1 MMNEIKS
8 DYILKKIFSYITQ
21 GNLLKLIYYNK
32 KLKRKLNIS
41 INLYIRYSNQIVI
54 DIIPDKEYYFLN
66 YDRKERIFIYILD
79 EKNKSFFHIYFD
91 EKSEEIKRNFLEI
104 TEDVSKIRVKIDMEV
119 DSLVKLFYECH
130 CIKEIKFIKFNRT
143 DFSDYNCM
151 FYNCINLIN
160 LDASKIKTNNVKKMF
175 SMFSHCSS
183 LKILDLSSFITKNVE
198 DMSFMFFKCSSL
210 NKLKIPYIKTNPNI
224 NINFIFSKCNSLNIS
239 DFQSYKK
246 DDIDR
251 MFKELNY

>member
-1 MMNEIKS
+1 M
-8 DYILKKIFSYITQ
+8 
-21 GNLLKLIYYNK
+21 
-32 KLKRKLNIS
+32 
-41 INLYIRYSNQIVI
+41 
-54 DIIPDKEYYFLN
+54 
-66 YDRKERIFIYILD
+66 
-79 EKNKSFFHIYFD
+79 
-91 EKSEEIKRNFLEI
+91 
-104 TEDVSKIRVKIDMEV
+104 
-119 DSLVKLFYECH
+119 
-130 CIKEIKFIKFNRT
+130 
-143 DFSDYNCM
+143 
-151 FYNCINLIN
+151 
-160 LDASKIKTNNVKKMF
+160 KKMF

-224 NINFIFSKCNSLNIS
+224 NINFIFSKCESLNIS